1 VVQLSEGRFRTPESG
16 SGLRFYYGREGM
28 RKNRHVWADRDEH
41 VTVHRSGGGR
51 GGNSDTSVWPLLLWG
66 AGIIAGIILL
76 YYLWDVIQVLIVL
89 MILGTAARLL
99 LRK

>member
-1 VVQLSEGRFRTPESG
+1 
-16 SGLRFYYGREGM
+16 M
-28 RKNRHVWADRDEH
+28 RKNKHVWAGRDEH
-41 VTVHRSGGGR
+41 VTVHRSSGGR
-51 GGNSDTSVWPLLLWG
+51 GGGNSDTSVWPLLLWG
-66 AGIIAGIILL
+66 TGIIGGIILL